1 MNEQKATSHYHPI
14 DKGMPQERTLLSWR
28 RTSLTI
34 VILAFALGRIALETS
49 TFLAFILAALGLIL
63 VTVVLF
69 GASTKYGEER
79 SEYVGGK
86 TTALLAFS
94 VFALAVTEIA
104 LLLMS

>member
-1 MNEQKATSHYHPI
+1 MNQHEPASRYSPI
-14 DKGMPQERTLLSWR
+14 DTGMPQERTLLSWR

-49 TFLAFILAALGLIL
+49 TVLAFILAALGLIL

-79 SEYVGGK
+79 SEYSGGK
-86 TTALLAFS
+86 TTALLAIS
-94 VFALAVTEIA
+94 VFTLAVTEIA